1 MDLLTNL
8 DPFAV
13 AATALVAILAACVAI
28 LVLMRDRESAPP
40 RLISWQVWCAERGQ
54 RAVVDFVERVQTG
67 LRMREVRQCSLLQP
81 GERCSEECADLPA
94 PIAEVL
100 PDPAEADA
108 DKLHLAS

>member
-54 RAVVDFVERVQTG
+54 RAVVDFVERACFWTDSVPFW
-67 LRMREVRQCSLLQP
+67 V
-81 GERCSEECADLPA
+81 PA
-94 PIAEVL
+94 FFKNMSA
-100 PDPAEADA
+100 
-108 DKLHLAS
+108 